1 MQSHSCNDVFFAH
14 AAEAS
19 SSTRD
24 LCYCAIHSIYTQFVC
39 VFIYIY
45 SHIFIYRERV
55 SQFCRMIVGPSNRE
69 AKIVDLTDESEEKA
83 LLGKV
88 AGGCG

>member
-1 MQSHSCNDVFFAH
+1 MY
-14 AAEAS
+14 S
-19 SSTRD
+19 SLMPQKLQALQGICVIALFIPYIRS
-24 LCYCAIHSIYTQFVC
+24 LY

-55 SQFCRMIVGPSNRE
+55 FQFCRMIVGPSNRE

>member
-1 MQSHSCNDVFFAH
+1 MC
-14 AAEAS
+14 
-19 SSTRD
+19 
-24 LCYCAIHSIYTQFVC
+24 L
-39 VFIYIY
+39 YIY

-55 SQFCRMIVGPSNRE
+55 FQFCRMIVGPSNRE

>member
-1 MQSHSCNDVFFAH
+1 MMY
-14 AAEAS
+14 S
-19 SSTRD
+19 SLMPQKLQALQGICVIALFIPYIRS
-24 LCYCAIHSIYTQFVC
+24 LY
-39 VFIYIY
+39 VFIYIFTHFY
-45 SHIFIYRERV
+45 IQRTCF
-55 SQFCRMIVGPSNRE
+55 QFCRMIVGPSNRE